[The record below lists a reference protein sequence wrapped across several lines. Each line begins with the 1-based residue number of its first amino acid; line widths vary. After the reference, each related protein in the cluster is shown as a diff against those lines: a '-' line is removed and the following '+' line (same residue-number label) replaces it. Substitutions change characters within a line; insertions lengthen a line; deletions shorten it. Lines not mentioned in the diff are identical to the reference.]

1 MVTCFLRFR
10 FFYGRGI
17 VQETDINLVMILS
30 DGNNVNISVISGVSD
45 ILSISDS
52 DLYPSYMSLEN
63 YSDWC
68 QDNTSFGSFSG
79 DEQDRLVA
87 FWVEGVMVPMVGGMG

>member
-1 MVTCFLRFR
+1 
-10 FFYGRGI
+10 
-17 VQETDINLVMILS
+17 MILS

-63 YSDWC
+63 YSGWC

-79 DEQDRLVA
+79 DEQDRLLA
-87 FWVEGVMVPMVGGMG
+87 FWVEGVMVPMVGGIGVCGEECKD